1 MDVVARVLLTVAGAF
16 TVVGTIGSAVRTVI
30 LPRAVAS
37 RITRRVFRTLRG
49 FFDLRVRRASYE
61 RTDRIMALYGPV
73 AILSLLLT
81 WMSLLFAAFTA
92 ILWANGVRPW
102 REAFQTSGSSLLTLG
117 FEHPHDLPNVALAFA
132 EAALG
137 LFIVALLITYLPTVY
152 AAFSKRE
159 EMVALV
165 AVRAG
170 TPPSAVEMLSRY
182 NLIEFRRGLEEWW
195 PRWEEWFIQ
204 IEETHTSLPVLAFF
218 RSPQPGQSWVTAAG
232 TVLDTASIVSS
243 VMAGARQPDAEL
255 CIRAGYLALRRISQ
269 YFRIPFNPDPA
280 PDDPISITRH
290 EFDEACA
297 RLEQAGVPLKTD
309 RDQAWRDFAGWRVNY
324 DDVLLGLA
332 LLTVAPMAPWTS
344 DRSLSGAR
352 TGLQLTRPPRRRN
365 RR

>member
-1 MDVVARVLLTVAGAF
+1 LDVLVRVLLFLAGVFAITGTV
-16 TVVGTIGSAVRTVI
+16 GSAVRTVI

-37 RITRRVFRTLRG
+37 RLTRRVFRVVRG
-49 FFDLRVRRASYE
+49 VFDFRVRHGSYE
-61 RTDRIMALYGPV
+61 RTDRIMALFAPV
-73 AILSLLLT
+73 ALLALLLT
-81 WMSLLFAAFTA
+81 WMMILLAAFTA

-117 FEHPHDLPNVALAFA
+117 FEHPHDLPSVALVFS

-137 LFIVALLITYLPTVY
+137 LFILALLITYLPSVY
-152 AAFSKRE
+152 SAFSRRE

-182 NLIEFRRGLEEWW
+182 QLIEFRKGLEEWW
-195 PRWEEWFIQ
+195 PRWEEWFINL
-204 IEETHTSLPVLAFF
+204 EETHTSLPVLPFF
-218 RSPQPGQSWVTAAG
+218 RSPQPGHSWVTAAG
-232 TVLDTASIVSS
+232 TILDCASIVSS
-243 VMAGARQPDAEL
+243 TMAGERQPDAEL
-255 CIRAGYLALRRISQ
+255 CIRAGYLALRRIAAF
-269 YFRIPFNPDPA
+269 FRIPFNPDPA

-297 RLEQAGVPLKTD
+297 RLEKAGVPLKKD
-309 RDQAWRDFAGWRVNY
+309 RDQAWKDFAGWRVNY

-332 LLTVAPMAPWTS
+332 LVTVAPMAEWTS
-344 DRSLSGAR
+344 DRSLSVAR
-352 TGLQLTRPPRRRN
+352 TGLQLTRPPRRR